1 MNVNVSYNG
10 FSLADAASCVMMRLP
25 VPDLV
30 WDMEALWKV
39 WNEPLPAVD
48 VPEAVPT
55 DAQEEAEPVNQEAAK
70 AVIAE
75 LEEHIRRQMPS
86 RAKPVTYNGVTYP
99 SLTACAKAF
108 GLTVSACSRR
118 LQKGQPLDKKLKAG
132 GRPLVPVTVNGAEYP
147 SMAAAAKALGVPY
160 QTLKERIQ
168 RGLPADMR
176 KWSDRGTP
184 VTYQGKEY
192 PSIEALARATGISSQ
207 SWLYRIR
214 HNIPLNTPWGK
225 GGRKQK
231 TVAEPVPEAP
241 AAPAQEP
248 AVKPVVINGKEY
260 QSLHDA
266 DEAER
271 RLKSEPKPSP
281 LGTLTMGGAPK
292 SRPVTYNGKEYP
304 NMEALAREYN
314 RHVSYC
320 YDHIRK
326 GLPIV
331 KKEER
336 QEPDDVD
343 ERSLRE
349 IRATPA
355 DEMKAWQKKWKACR
369 FGGKKYTSLN
379 ALADIAEVSLG
390 QAYKGVQNSGTWLR
404 EDEI

>member
-1 MNVNVSYNG
+1 MNVNVTYSGYT
-10 FSLADAASCVMMRLP
+10 LADAASCVMMRLP

-75 LEEHIRRQMPS
+75 LEEHIGRQMPS

-214 HNIPLNTPWGK
+214 HNIPLDAPWGK

-231 TVAEPVPEAP
+231 TVAEPVKTD
-241 AAPAQEP
+241 EP
-248 AVKPVVINGKEY
+248 APEPGIVEAVRQAVAALPPAEPKQNRY
-260 QSLHDA
+260 A
-266 DEAER
+266 DEGNGR
-271 RLKSEPKPSP
+271 RLKNCPCE
-281 LGTLTMGGAPK
+281 LDG
-292 SRPVTYNGKEYP
+292 
-304 NMEALAREYN
+304 REYSSLDTMAVILDITDGEAY
-314 RHVSYC
+314 RQVME
-320 YDHIRK
+320 RGKFLKK
-326 GLPIV
+326 GA
-331 KKEER
+331 K
-336 QEPDDVD
+336 
-343 ERSLRE
+343 
-349 IRATPA
+349 
-355 DEMKAWQKKWKACR
+355 
-369 FGGKKYTSLN
+369 
-379 ALADIAEVSLG
+379 
-390 QAYKGVQNSGTWLR
+390 
-404 EDEI
+404 

>member
-30 WDMEALWKV
+30 WDMEVLWKV
-39 WNEPLPAVD
+39 WNEPIPAIT
-48 VPEAVPT
+48 PEAVPT
-55 DAQEEAEPVNQEAAK
+55 DAQEEAKPVNQEAAK

-75 LEEHIRRQMPS
+75 LEGHIRRQMPS

-192 PSIEALARATGISSQ
+192 PSIEALSRATGINSR

-214 HNIPLNTPWGK
+214 HNIPLDAPWGK

-231 TVAEPVPEAP
+231 TVTEPVPEPDIVEAVRQAVAALP
-241 AAPAQEP
+241 AAGP
-248 AVKPVVINGKEY
+248 KPSRY
-260 QSLHDA
+260 A
-266 DEAER
+266 DESNGR
-271 RLKSEPKPSP
+271 RLKN
-281 LGTLTMGGAPK
+281 
-292 SRPVTYNGKEYP
+292 RPCELDG
-304 NMEALAREYN
+304 REYSSLDTMAVILDITDGEAY
-314 RHVSYC
+314 RQVM
-320 YDHIRK
+320 
-326 GLPIV
+326 
-331 KKEER
+331 ER
-336 QEPDDVD
+336 
-343 ERSLRE
+343 
-349 IRATPA
+349 
-355 DEMKAWQKKWKACR
+355 
-369 FGGKKYTSLN
+369 GKFLK
-379 ALADIAEVSLG
+379 
-390 QAYKGVQNSGTWLR
+390 KGVK
-404 EDEI
+404 

>member
-30 WDMEALWKV
+30 WDMEVLWKV

-48 VPEAVPT
+48 VPEAVLT

-132 GRPLVPVTVNGAEYP
+132 GRPLIPVTVNGAEYP
-147 SMAAAAKALGVPY
+147 SMVAAAKALGVPY

-192 PSIEALARATGISSQ
+192 PSIEALSRATGINSR

-214 HNIPLNTPWGK
+214 HNIPLDAPWGK

-231 TVAEPVPEAP
+231 TVDEPVKTD
-241 AAPAQEP
+241 EP
-248 AVKPVVINGKEY
+248 APEPDIV
-260 QSLHDA
+260 
-266 DEAER
+266 EAVR
-271 RLKSEPKPSP
+271 RAVAALPPAEPKP
-281 LGTLTMGGAPK
+281 
-292 SRPVTYNGKEYP
+292 
-304 NMEALAREYN
+304 N
-314 RHVSYC
+314 RY
-320 YDHIRK
+320 
-326 GLPIV
+326 
-331 KKEER
+331 
-336 QEPDDVD
+336 
-343 ERSLRE
+343 
-349 IRATPA
+349 A
-355 DEMKAWQKKWKACR
+355 DEGNGRRLRDCPCELDGRQ
-369 FGGKKYTSLN
+369 YTSLDT
-379 ALADIAEVSLG
+379 AAVILDLTLG
-390 QAYKGVQNSGTWLR
+390 EAYRQVMERGKFLKKRVK
-404 EDEI
+404 

>member
-25 VPDLV
+25 VPGLV

-39 WNEPLPAVD
+39 WNEPIPAIT
-48 VPEAVPT
+48 PEAVPT

-75 LEEHIRRQMPS
+75 LEGHIRRQMPS

-99 SLTACAKAF
+99 SLTVCAKAF

-192 PSIEALARATGISSQ
+192 PSIEALARATGINSR

-214 HNIPLNTPWGK
+214 HNISLDAPWGK

-231 TVAEPVPEAP
+231 TVAEPVPEPDIVKAARQAVAALP
-241 AAPAQEP
+241 AAEP
-248 AVKPVVINGKEY
+248 KPNRY
-260 QSLHDA
+260 A
-266 DEAER
+266 DEGNGR
-271 RLKSEPKPSP
+271 RLKNCPCE
-281 LGTLTMGGAPK
+281 LDG
-292 SRPVTYNGKEYP
+292 
-304 NMEALAREYN
+304 REYSSLDTMAVILDITDGEAY
-314 RHVSYC
+314 RQVME
-320 YDHIRK
+320 RGKFLKK
-326 GLPIV
+326 GA
-331 KKEER
+331 K
-336 QEPDDVD
+336 
-343 ERSLRE
+343 
-349 IRATPA
+349 
-355 DEMKAWQKKWKACR
+355 
-369 FGGKKYTSLN
+369 
-379 ALADIAEVSLG
+379 
-390 QAYKGVQNSGTWLR
+390 
-404 EDEI
+404 

>member
-1 MNVNVSYNG
+1 MNVNVTYSGYT
-10 FSLADAASCVMMRLP
+10 LADAASCVMMRLP

-39 WNEPLPAVD
+39 WNEPIPAIT
-48 VPEAVPT
+48 PETVLT

-132 GRPLVPVTVNGAEYP
+132 GRPLVPVTVNGIEYP

-214 HNIPLNTPWGK
+214 HNIPLDAPWGK

-231 TVAEPVPEAP
+231 AVVEPVPEPDIAEAVRQAVAAPP
-241 AAPAQEP
+241 AAEP
-248 AVKPVVINGKEY
+248 KPNRY
-260 QSLHDA
+260 A
-266 DEAER
+266 DEGNGR
-271 RLKSEPKPSP
+271 RLK
-281 LGTLTMGGAPK
+281 
-292 SRPVTYNGKEYP
+292 NYP
-304 NMEALAREYN
+304 CEL
-314 RHVSYC
+314 
-320 YDHIRK
+320 D
-326 GLPIV
+326 G
-331 KKEER
+331 R
-336 QEPDDVD
+336 Q
-343 ERSLRE
+343 
-349 IRATPA
+349 
-355 DEMKAWQKKWKACR
+355 
-369 FGGKKYTSLN
+369 YTSLDT
-379 ALADIAEVSLG
+379 AAVILDLTLG
-390 QAYKGVQNSGTWLR
+390 EAYRQVMERGKFLKKGVK
-404 EDEI
+404 

>member
-25 VPDLV
+25 VPGLV

-48 VPEAVPT
+48 VPEAVLT

-86 RAKPVTYNGVTYP
+86 RAKPVAYNGVTYP

-132 GRPLVPVTVNGAEYP
+132 GRPPVPVTVNGAEYP

-176 KWSDRGTP
+176 KWADRGTP

-214 HNIPLNTPWGK
+214 HNIPLDAPWGK

-231 TVAEPVPEAP
+231 TVAEPVPEPGIVEAVRQAVAALPP
-241 AAPAQEP
+241 AEP
-248 AVKPVVINGKEY
+248 KQNRY
-260 QSLHDA
+260 A
-266 DEAER
+266 DEGNGR
-271 RLKSEPKPSP
+271 RLKNCPCE
-281 LGTLTMGGAPK
+281 LDG
-292 SRPVTYNGKEYP
+292 
-304 NMEALAREYN
+304 
-314 RHVSYC
+314 
-320 YDHIRK
+320 
-326 GLPIV
+326 
-331 KKEER
+331 R
-336 QEPDDVD
+336 Q
-343 ERSLRE
+343 
-349 IRATPA
+349 
-355 DEMKAWQKKWKACR
+355 
-369 FGGKKYTSLN
+369 YTSLDT
-379 ALADIAEVSLG
+379 AAVILDLTLG
-390 QAYKGVQNSGTWLR
+390 ETYRQVMERGKFLKKGVK
-404 EDEI
+404 